1 MKSAR
6 GFTLVEMLLATVL
19 TTILMV
25 GVLAVITTLGTRG
38 AVADSVRPLEG
49 LTDTQAAEACA
60 RLVRED
66 LDEATNVD
74 ATKVGE
80 LRLSGYGALDSRS
93 RERTGRPVNVR
104 YAVEEIDGRPWLVR
118 RQESLD
124 ALGLDN
130 VLCDLVCEG
139 VRRMEL
145 VKTPS
150 DSKDSPPVKG
160 PHAWRLRLWTSDAAE
175 PTFDFFMGLAP
186 EGGA

>member
-1 MKSAR
+1 MKNSR

-38 AVADSVRPLEG
+38 AVADGARPLEG
-49 LTDTQAAEACA
+49 LSDAQAAEACA

-66 LDEATNVD
+66 LDVATHID
-74 ATKVGE
+74 ATKTGE
-80 LRLSGYGALDSRS
+80 LRLSGYGALDARS
-93 RERTGRPVNVR
+93 RERTGRPVNIR

-124 ALGLDN
+124 AVGRDDILQ
-130 VLCDLVCEG
+130 DLVCAG

-145 VKTPS
+145 VKTPP
-150 DSKDSPPVKG
+150 DLKDGPPVEG
-160 PHAWRLRLWTSDAAE
+160 PRAWRLRLWTSDAAE